1 MAELNQD
8 TDQEMLVAGDWL
20 AAHLDDPA
28 IRIVDTRKGDA
39 YNLSHIAGAVG
50 HKGSPFLRE
59 ESAII
64 GPDKFADLMARIGV
78 GDDTTVI
85 AYDDGNNLFAARL
98 WWVLNYYGHR
108 RVKVLNGGWDLW
120 VAEGRPVETATATPP
135 AARFNPQPSDRWI
148 ADSQYVKDSI
158 GNPERLILD
167 VRADSEW
174 TGANP
179 MGTKRGG
186 HIPSAMHLEWT
197 KTIDPDTKRFRPA
210 PVLREMFEKLGASP
224 EKEMIT
230 YCQGGIRAAHTVFAL
245 RLAGF
250 DKVRNYDAS
259 WAEWGNR
266 EDLQIER

>member
-1 MAELNQD
+1 VAELYRD
-8 TDQEMLVAGDWL
+8 TDQEMLVTGDWL
-20 AAHLDDPA
+20 ATHLEDPT

-39 YNLSHIAGAVG
+39 YDLSHIAGAVG
-50 HKGSPFLRE
+50 YKGSPFLRDE
-59 ESAII
+59 GAII
-64 GPDKFADLMARIGV
+64 GPDKLADLMSRLGV

-120 VAEGRPVETATATPP
+120 VAEGRPVGTAAITPIV
-135 AARFNPQPSDRWI
+135 ARFNSHRNDEWI
-148 ADSQYVKDSI
+148 ADSQYVKASI
-158 GNPERLILD
+158 GNSERLILD
-167 VRADSEW
+167 VRGDSEW

-186 HIPSAMHLEWT
+186 HIPSAVHLEWT
-197 KTIDPDTKRFRPA
+197 ETIDSETKRFRPSA
-210 PVLREMFEKLGASP
+210 TLREMFEKLGATP

-230 YCQGGIRAAHTVFAL
+230 YCQGGIRAAHTVLAL

-250 DKVRNYDAS
+250 DEVRNYDGS

-266 EDLQIER
+266 EDLPIEC